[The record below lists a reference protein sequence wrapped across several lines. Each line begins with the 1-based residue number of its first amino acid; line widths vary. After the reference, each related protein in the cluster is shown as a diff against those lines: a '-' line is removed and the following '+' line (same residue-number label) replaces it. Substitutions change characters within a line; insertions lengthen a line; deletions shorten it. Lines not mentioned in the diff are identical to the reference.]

1 MICNSYRCCK
11 LPVKSI
17 NFDRALKILI
27 DSAFVMKLLIQFFF
41 LTDLKVNATI
51 KMIIMALIIRPMNSL
66 SFSYVVWIRP
76 KSLLL
81 GAAASQVLRL
91 ETKGVVIEELSVKRV
106 FNIQC
111 TPVKPLTYLS
121 WMIYCRRVFHLY
133 ELVEMSSFRMRIDCT
148 CTWHTFL

>member
-1 MICNSYRCCK
+1 MICNSYWCCK

-41 LTDLKVNATI
+41 FNRLKVNATI

-66 SFSYVVWIRP
+66 SFSYVAWNRP

-91 ETKGVVIEELSVKRV
+91 ETKGGVIEELSVKRV
-106 FNIQC
+106 FTCIAINIFILNDLLSLSFSPLW
-111 TPVKPLTYLS
+111 TGGNVK
-121 WMIYCRRVFHLY
+121 F
-133 ELVEMSSFRMRIDCT
+133 
-148 CTWHTFL
+148 

>member
-41 LTDLKVNATI
+41 FNRLKVNATI

-66 SFSYVVWIRP
+66 SFSYVAWNRP

-91 ETKGVVIEELSVKRV
+91 ETKGGVIEELSYSCIAINIFILNDLLSLSFSPLWTGGNVK
-106 FNIQC
+106 F
-111 TPVKPLTYLS
+111 
-121 WMIYCRRVFHLY
+121 
-133 ELVEMSSFRMRIDCT
+133 
-148 CTWHTFL
+148 

>member
-27 DSAFVMKLLIQFFF
+27 DSAFVMKLLIHFFF

-91 ETKGVVIEELSVKRV
+91 ETKGGVIEELSVKRV
-106 FNIQC
+106 FNCIAINIFI
-111 TPVKPLTYLS
+111 LNDLLS
-121 WMIYCRRVFHLY
+121 
-133 ELVEMSSFRMRIDCT
+133 SSFSPLWT
-148 CTWHTFL
+148 GGNVKF

>member
-27 DSAFVMKLLIQFFF
+27 DSAFVMKLLIQIIF
-41 LTDLKVNATI
+41 LNRLKVNATI

-66 SFSYVVWIRP
+66 GFSYVAWNRP

-91 ETKGVVIEELSVKRV
+91 ETKGGVIEELSVKRV
-106 FNIQC
+106 FTCIAINIFILNDLLSLSFSPLW
-111 TPVKPLTYLS
+111 TGGNVK
-121 WMIYCRRVFHLY
+121 F
-133 ELVEMSSFRMRIDCT
+133 
-148 CTWHTFL
+148 

>member
-1 MICNSYRCCK
+1 MQNVMPYLLLHFFLTKTKKKTLRFYLVIWNSYRCCK

-41 LTDLKVNATI
+41 FNRLKVNATI

-66 SFSYVVWIRP
+66 SFSYVAWNRP

-91 ETKGVVIEELSVKRV
+91 ETKGGVIEELSVKRV

-111 TPVKPLTYLS
+111 TPV
-121 WMIYCRRVFHLY
+121 
-133 ELVEMSSFRMRIDCT
+133 
-148 CTWHTFL
+148 

>member
-27 DSAFVMKLLIQFFF
+27 DSAFVMKLLIHFFF

-51 KMIIMALIIRPMNSL
+51 KMIIMALIIRPVNSL
-66 SFSYVVWIRP
+66 SFSYVAWIRP

-91 ETKGVVIEELSVKRV
+91 ETKGGVIEELSVKRV
-106 FNIQC
+106 FNCIAINIFI
-111 TPVKPLTYLS
+111 LNDLLS
-121 WMIYCRRVFHLY
+121 
-133 ELVEMSSFRMRIDCT
+133 SSFSPLWT
-148 CTWHTFL
+148 GGNVKF

>member
-41 LTDLKVNATI
+41 FNRLKVNATI

-66 SFSYVVWIRP
+66 SFSYVAWNRP

-91 ETKGVVIEELSVKRV
+91 ETKGGVIEELSVKRV
-106 FNIQC
+106 FTCIAINIFILNDLLSLSFSPLW
-111 TPVKPLTYLS
+111 TGGNVK
-121 WMIYCRRVFHLY
+121 F
-133 ELVEMSSFRMRIDCT
+133 
-148 CTWHTFL
+148 

>member
-27 DSAFVMKLLIQFFF
+27 DSAFVLKLLIQFFF
-41 LTDLKVNATI
+41 FNRLKVNATI

-66 SFSYVVWIRP
+66 GFSYVGWNRP

-91 ETKGVVIEELSVKRV
+91 ETKGGVIEELSVKRV
-106 FNIQC
+106 FTCIAINIFILNDLLSLSFSPLW
-111 TPVKPLTYLS
+111 TGGNVK
-121 WMIYCRRVFHLY
+121 F
-133 ELVEMSSFRMRIDCT
+133 
-148 CTWHTFL
+148 